1 MNIVFVI
8 HVSRKKE
15 IKMATY
21 CKELKQRLKAKM
33 EKQTVSN
40 MILIKDFFEM
50 EMGELRKEWLEL
62 SDNDKQELGD
72 MISAWVAS

>member
-1 MNIVFVI
+1 
-8 HVSRKKE
+8 
-15 IKMATY
+15 
-21 CKELKQRLKAKM
+21 M

>member
-1 MNIVFVI
+1 
-8 HVSRKKE
+8 
-15 IKMATY
+15 MATY